1 MKAYDFTFTL
11 RAYGSDPDVA
21 FNALTD
27 VLDKNPALLFSNVID
42 YEEIKSEE
50 VEEEVSVMIE
60 HAIEEVVCSLPEG
73 EA

>member
-27 VLDKNPALLFSNVID
+27 VLDNNPALLFSNVID
-42 YEEIKSEE
+42 YEEIETEE
-50 VEEEVSVMIE
+50 VKEEVSVMIE